1 VKLLTK
7 VCSSLVFLTY
17 VYHDA
22 RSRECKIST
31 DNKVVMI
38 GKVLEKDEPLFA
50 RRELESM
57 GQLIPDMK

>member
-1 VKLLTK
+1 
-7 VCSSLVFLTY
+7 
-17 VYHDA
+17 
-22 RSRECKIST
+22 
-31 DNKVVMI
+31 MI